1 MKRSPYLVALA
12 LTLCALV
19 LALGACG
26 DDDDS
31 SAGSSNGDETSTS
44 ADGKKI
50 RLGLVLPSL
59 SIEAILDVKN
69 GAEAQAK
76 KMGNVEL
83 LVTGNNDP
91 QQQVAAFENYLAAGV
106 DAIGFDSL
114 DAESI
119 APAVKKANEQ
129 NVPVIAM
136 LSGSASGEVVTM
148 LEPDQVLSG
157 EKLGKWLAEA
167 LGGEGKVAYITGNA
181 ATVADQQLREG
192 WGKGLAPASG
202 IEIVPDSPATNFDRA
217 QALNV
222 ANNVLTANPDL
233 NGIYGVIDDVALGAF
248 DAAKSAGRQD
258 DVLIQGVNG
267 TCEALASI
275 LKGELDTTVMNFLPI
290 VGSQFVTIAT
300 DVIAGKSV
308 PETQHVPTY
317 LLDQEKAKAIL
328 AGDLEVPA
336 GLNVKERLDAAEAGC
351 E

>member
-1 MKRSPYLVALA
+1 VKRSPFLAVLA
-12 LTLCALV
+12 LTLCAPV
-19 LALGACG
+19 VALGACG
-26 DDDDS
+26 DEGGS
-31 SAGSSNGDETSTS
+31 SADSSNGGGQSTS
-44 ADGKKI
+44 AGKKKI

-69 GAEAQAK
+69 GADAEAK
-76 KMGNVEL
+76 KLGNVEL

-114 DAESI
+114 DAKSI

-129 NVPVIAM
+129 GVPVIAM

-157 EKLGKWLAEA
+157 EKLGKWLAQE
-167 LGGEGKVAYITGNA
+167 LGGKGKVAYITGNA
-181 ATVADQQLREG
+181 ATTADQQLREG
-192 WGKGLAPASG
+192 WGKGLASGSG
-202 IEIVPDSPATNFDRA
+202 IDIVPDSPATNFDRA
-217 QALNV
+217 QALNI

-248 DAAKSAGRQD
+248 DAAKSAGREG
-258 DVLIQGVNG
+258 DVVIQGVNG

-290 VGSQFVTIAT
+290 VGSQFVTIAQ
-300 DVIAGKSV
+300 DVIDGKSV
-308 PETQHVPTY
+308 PATQHVPTY
-317 LLDQEKAKAIL
+317 LLDQKRAKAIL
-328 AGDLEVPA
+328 AGDMDVPA

-351 E
+351 K